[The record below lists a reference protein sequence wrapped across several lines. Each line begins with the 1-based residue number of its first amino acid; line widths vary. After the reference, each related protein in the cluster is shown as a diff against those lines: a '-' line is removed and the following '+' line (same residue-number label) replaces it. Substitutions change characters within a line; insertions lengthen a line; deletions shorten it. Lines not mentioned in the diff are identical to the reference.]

1 MADGEI
7 GGDQVFLLVDGR
19 NVRFLDLLTN
29 NLRYHISNDASSESW
44 AWDAATYWDAVCV
57 LLADTLCLRL
67 TLLERVLVL
76 ELGAH
81 DVEVA

>member
-19 NVRFLDLLTN
+19 DVRFFDLLTD
-29 NLRYHISNDASSESW
+29 NLRHSSHISSDARSEGW

-57 LLADTLCLRL
+57 LLADTLCLRF

-81 DVEVA
+81 DA

>member
-1 MADGEI
+1 MADGKM

-19 NVRFLDLLTN
+19 NVRLLNFLAN
-29 NLRYHISNDASSESW
+29 NLRCSSHISSDARSEGW
-44 AWDAATYWDAVCV
+44 TWNAATYWDAVCV
-57 LLADTLCLRL
+57 LLADTFSLCL

-81 DVEVA
+81 DV